1 MLRVVGKPEEIA
13 RLRAVIEAKEPDL
26 RIEEHGEV
34 RQLQSFGMEP
44 MVYLAI
50 CFCGHLAAD
59 LAHDQ
64 IRNAIKRWTSALP
77 SIKIE
82 EAQADEEL

>member
-13 RLRAVIEAKEPDL
+13 SLKAAIEAKEPDL
-26 RIEEHGEV
+26 RIEDQGEV

-44 MVYLAI
+44 MVYLVI

-64 IRNAIKRWTSALP
+64 IRTAIKRWTTASP
-77 SIKIE
+77 SITIE